1 MALPEERFPFPGGR
15 AEQAFFVDQTFFAD
29 QAERPLTTRGATEAD
44 LPELLRVDREVF
56 PDEPYPYFVL
66 RQHFDAHGDRILVL
80 DDGECLHGY
89 VLFVTTSDGYVCWVL
104 SLAVSADQRGRG
116 LGRRLMLEVLRQLR
130 RERVHE
136 VRLTVEPTNAAAIM
150 LYRSLGF
157 SAEGG
162 VRRDYLGPGEDR
174 LIMVLGRGPGSPLG

>member
-1 MALPEERFPFPGGR
+1 MALPEERFPFPGNHTD
-15 AEQAFFVDQTFFAD
+15 QAFFAD
-29 QAERPLTTRGATEAD
+29 RADRPLTMRGVTEAD
-44 LPELLRVDREVF
+44 LNELLRVDREVF
-56 PDEPYPYFVL
+56 PDDPYPYFVL
-66 RQHFDAHGDRILVL
+66 RQHVDVHGDRILVL

-116 LGRRLMLEVLRQLR
+116 LGKRLMHEVLRQVR

-157 SAEGG
+157 STEGG

-174 LIMVLGRGPGSPLG
+174 LIMTLRLGLG